1 MFSAMSDP
9 FPPTSEEAIPRFEK
23 DRGVQ
28 LPMAYRN
35 FLLKF
40 NGGRPVERLF
50 PLPGVSPPTEF
61 EIHFFY
67 GIDAPLRCYDLAHT
81 YEFFRVGIPSGI
93 VPIATSSFACSYY
106 CLDLR
111 EGKTDVC
118 FWDQRHHWGT
128 GEWREED
135 LYFICE
141 TFDQFLAMLHS

>member
-1 MFSAMSDP
+1 MFIGMSDR
-9 FPPTSEEAIPRFEK
+9 FPETTTDAISKFESQC
-23 DRGVQ
+23 GVG
-28 LPMAYRN
+28 LPPSYRS

-67 GIDAPLRCYDLAHT
+67 GIDAPLRCYDLASM
-81 YEFFRVGIPSGI
+81 YEFFRAGIPSGI
-93 VPIATSSFACSYY
+93 VPIGTSAFACSYY

-111 EGKTDVC
+111 DGKTGVC
-118 FWDQRHHWGT
+118 FWDQTHHWGT

-135 LYFICE
+135 LYIICE
-141 TFDQFLAMLHS
+141 TFDQFLAMLYS